1 MGRFKRSKEVLR
13 VACPAALEMFLYM
26 MVWVADTAFVGRY
39 DGTIGVSAVG
49 LASEV
54 LYTIANIFIT
64 FGVGIGITTLVAQ
77 SIGEGNKKKAS
88 EFLSHGVL
96 IGAIVGAVLCII
108 LGGFASNILSLVGA
122 KDQVLEVGSKYM
134 QIASI
139 GLIFNMLSSM
149 LNAGLRGSGNTIT
162 PLKVSGIIVVINIF
176 LDYSMI
182 FGKFGFPEFGV
193 IGSAIATSISYLI
206 GFIVLCYF
214 YRSSELKI
222 IPSVVRK
229 IDISKI
235 KSLVKLS
242 IPAGLQEAAFSV
254 SKLITLSFIMHL
266 GSVAYAANQ
275 IVVTIESISYMPGWG
290 FAVAATAMVG
300 QRIGAKDFKTA
311 KEYAYQSTIFG
322 TGIMM
327 ICALIFIL
335 IPSELMSIFISDPQT
350 IEFGTRCLMFAA
362 LEQPFIGVAMVLAG
376 ALKGSGDTKTPFY
389 VAIVSNWFIRL
400 PLMYIVIFV
409 LKLDVVTVWIVT
421 AIQWIFEGIVITYLF
436 KRKTKKWIAN
446 EK

>member
-1 MGRFKRSKEVLR
+1 MSRFQRSREVLK

-39 DGTIGVSAVG
+39 DGNVGVSAVG

-54 LYTIANIFIT
+54 LYTVANIFIA
-64 FGVGIGITTLVAQ
+64 FGIGVGITTLVAQ
-77 SIGEGNKKKAS
+77 SIGEGSSKKAS
-88 EFLSHGVL
+88 EFLSHGLFIGSIAAL
-96 IGAIVGAVLCII
+96 ILCII
-108 LGGFASNILSLVGA
+108 LGSFSESILSVVGA
-122 KDQVLEVGSKYM
+122 KDQVLNVGSQYM
-134 QIASI
+134 KIASI
-139 GLIFNMLSSM
+139 GLIFNMLTSM

-162 PLKVSGIIVVINIF
+162 PLKVSGIIVVLNIF
-176 LDYSMI
+176 LDYSLI
-182 FGKFGFPEFGV
+182 FGKFSFPEMGI
-193 IGSAIATSISYLI
+193 IGSAIATSISYVV
-206 GFIVLCYF
+206 GFTVLCYF
-214 YRSSELKI
+214 YKSSELNIMLSIVKNL
-222 IPSVVRK
+222 
-229 IDISKI
+229 DISKI
-235 KSLVKLS
+235 KKLVRLS
-242 IPAGLQEAAFSV
+242 IPAGLQEAAFSI
-254 SKLITLSFIMHL
+254 SKLITLSFIIHL

-275 IVVTIESISYMPGWG
+275 IVVTIESISFMPGWG

-311 KEYAYQSTIFG
+311 REYAIQSTIFG

-335 IPSELMSIFISDPQT
+335 IPRELMSIFISDPKT

-389 VAIVSNWFIRL
+389 IALVSNWLIRL
-400 PLMYIVIFV
+400 PLMYVVIFV
-409 LKLDVVTVWIVT
+409 LELDVVTVWIIT

-436 KRKTKKWIAN
+436 KKKTKHWV
-446 EK
+446 